1 MNSTMSTF
9 RQAEA
14 TETDREVQRALRVV
28 YERFGS
34 DLGVFFQ
41 HVRKM
46 QEQEEKR
53 AKSQANPTKLN
64 DSSSDAR
71 DEPAA

>member
-1 MNSTMSTF
+1 MSTF

-14 TETDREVQRALRVV
+14 TETDREVQRALRAV

-46 QEQEEKR
+46 QEEER
-53 AKSQANPTKLN
+53 AKSQANPTKSTV
-64 DSSSDAR
+64 SSSDAR

>member
-1 MNSTMSTF
+1 MNPTMSTF

-14 TETDREVQRALRVV
+14 TETDREVQRALRAV

-46 QEQEEKR
+46 QEEER
-53 AKSQANPTKLN
+53 AKSQSVPTKSTV
-64 DSSSDAR
+64 SSSDAR

>member
-1 MNSTMSTF
+1 MASTF
-9 RQAEA
+9 RQTEA
-14 TETDREVQRALRVV
+14 TATDQEVQRALRIV

-34 DLGVFFQ
+34 DLGLFFQ

-46 QEQEEKR
+46 QEEER
-53 AKSQANPTKLN
+53 AKTQVIPTQSTV
-64 DSSSDAR
+64 SSKDAR